1 MFKLYKVKIDIGE
14 LSRKNSTTSVRS
26 KFGIQSIY
34 KNMNSNYQ
42 SCDNKM
48 TLLMTNDYNNDFQ
61 NFSYLWLFCFYKFIR
76 IFSCEKTKLS
86 IDCTFSNS
94 FKRYIIFG
102 SSNLSS
108 LLNNLVDM
116 TVEIITVYK
125 KLHQNYRS

>member
-1 MFKLYKVKIDIGE
+1 
-14 LSRKNSTTSVRS
+14 
-26 KFGIQSIY
+26 
-34 KNMNSNYQ
+34 MNSNYQ

-108 LLNNLVDM
+108 LLNNLVGM